1 MADIKSRAQDIN
13 PNAEAR
19 NIKDFVSVTGNIYE
33 SLVIIGKRA
42 NYLNSELREELNGKL
57 QEFATDTDSDSYEE
71 FQENRELAE
80 ISKFYE
86 RLPNPAMIATDEFM
100 KGELAWRD
108 PSEEEDDEN
117 EED

>member
-19 NIKDFVSVTGNIYE
+19 NIKEFVNVTGNIFE
-33 SLVIIGKRA
+33 SMVIISKRA
-42 NYLNSELREELNGKL
+42 NFLNSELREELNGKL
-57 QEFATDTDSDSYEE
+57 QEFAADTDADSYEE

-86 RLPNPAMIATDEFM
+86 RLPNPASIATEEFLN
-100 KGELAWRD
+100 GELAWRN
-108 PSEEEDDEN
+108 PSEEEDK
-117 EED
+117 EEEI

>member
-13 PNAEAR
+13 PVAR
-19 NIKDFVSVTGNIYE
+19 ARDIKDLTNITGNIYE

-42 NYLNSELREELNGKL
+42 NFLNSDLREELNGKL
-57 QEFATDTDSDSYEE
+57 EEFATDTDSDSYEE

-86 RLPNPAMIATDEFM
+86 RLPNPATIATDEFM
-100 KGELAWRD
+100 NDELAWRNPIED
-108 PSEEEDDEN
+108 EDEESEED
-117 EED
+117 